1 MIKWRCKICGYI
13 HEGDSPPDK
22 CPVCGAGPEDF
33 KLLEHTQTPQSK
45 LAIARIII
53 IGNGAA
59 GVEAART
66 IREHNKSVEILIF
79 TEESYHLYSRI
90 HLSRFI
96 GNQSNETD
104 IQIYPTSWYDEQKIK
119 VFLDTPVIS
128 ISPQDNEIRDSKGS
142 TYKYNK
148 LIIATGASPFIPSI
162 EGSSL
167 KGVFSLR
174 NLTDA
179 IKIREK
185 AKNSHSAVIVG
196 GGILGIEAAS
206 SLKSIGLKVSIIETA
221 HHLMLKQLDQ
231 DASMLLQS
239 ILEDKGIN
247 FYLNHRVVKFLGVD
261 HLESTVLDTGEE
273 IKADLA
279 LISTGI
285 SSNISLAQDADI
297 NVNRGII
304 VNEHLQSNF
313 PNIYAAGDVS
323 EFQGTIMGIWPSAV
337 DQGIVAAKNA
347 LGIKTKYTGTVPLHI
362 LKVSG
367 LELTTVG
374 QKYKKNST
382 DEEIKYT
389 SKQKEQYLKLIY
401 NRNIILGVI
410 LIGVASIGFGLEKLI
425 KNKTPITEIIPHLEK
440 GNWDIVKKKMKQM

>member
-1 MIKWRCKICGYI
+1 MKWRCKICGYI
-13 HEGDSPPDK
+13 HEGDTPPNM

-33 KLLEHTQTPQSK
+33 KLLEHTQEQQSK
-45 LAIARIII
+45 LAITRIII

-59 GVEAART
+59 GMEAART

-79 TEESYHLYSRI
+79 TEESYHFYSRI
-90 HLSRFI
+90 HLSKFI
-96 GNQSNETD
+96 GKQSKEND
-104 IQIYPTSWYDEQKIK
+104 IQIYPASWYDEQRIT
-119 VFLDTPVIS
+119 VFLDTPVIL
-128 ISPQDNEIRDSKGS
+128 ISPQDNEIRDSRES

-148 LIIATGASPFIPSI
+148 LIIATGASAFIPPI

-167 KGVFSLR
+167 KGIFSLR

-185 AKNSHSAVIVG
+185 AQNCHSAIIVG

-206 SLKSIGLKVSIIETA
+206 SLKSIGLSVSIIETA
-221 HHLMLKQLDQ
+221 HHLMLQQLDQ

-261 HLESTVLDTGEE
+261 HLKSAVLDTGKE

-285 SSNISLAQDADI
+285 SPNVSLARDADI

-304 VNEHLQSNF
+304 VNDHLQTNF

-367 LELTTVG
+367 LELTTIG
-374 QKYKKNST
+374 QKYKKKST
-382 DEEIKYT
+382 DKEIKYIN
-389 SKQKEQYLKLIY
+389 KQKRQYLKLIY
-401 NRNIILGVI
+401 NRNIILGIII
-410 LIGVASIGFGLEKLI
+410 LGIAGIGFGLEKLI
-425 KNKTPITEIIPHLEK
+425 KNKTPIKEIMPHLEK
-440 GNWDIVKKKMKQM
+440 GNWDIVKKKLRRL

>member
-13 HEGDSPPDK
+13 HEGDAPPNM

-33 KLLEHTQTPQSK
+33 KLLEHIQIRRSK

-66 IREHNKSVEILIF
+66 IRAHNKSVEILIF

-90 HLSRFI
+90 HLSTFI
-96 GNQSNETD
+96 GNQSKEND
-104 IQIYPTSWYDEQKIK
+104 IQIYPASWYDEQRIK
-119 VFLDTPVIS
+119 VYLDTPIIS
-128 ISPQDNEIRDSKGS
+128 ISPQDNEIRDSRKS
-142 TYKYNK
+142 TYKYSK
-148 LIIATGASPFIPSI
+148 LIIATGASPFIPPI

-185 AKNSHSAVIVG
+185 AKNCHNAVIVG

-206 SLKSIGLKVSIIETA
+206 SLTSIGLSVSIIERA
-221 HHLMLKQLDQ
+221 HHLMLQQLDQ
-231 DASMLLQS
+231 EASMLLQS

-247 FYLNHRVVKFLGVD
+247 FYLNHRVAKFRGVD
-261 HLESTVLDTGEE
+261 HLESAVLDTGKE

-285 SSNISLAQDADI
+285 SPNVSLAQNADI

-304 VNEHLQSNF
+304 VNEHLQTNF

-367 LELTTVG
+367 LELTTIG
-374 QKYKKNST
+374 QKYKINST
-382 DEEIKYT
+382 DKEIKYV
-389 SKQKEQYLKLIY
+389 SKQKGQYLKLIY
-401 NRNIILGVI
+401 NREIILGII
-410 LIGVASIGFGLEKLI
+410 LLGVAGVGFRLEKLI
-425 KNKTPITEIIPHLEK
+425 KNKIPITEIIPHLKK
-440 GNWDIVKKKMKQM
+440 GNWDMVKKKMKQT